1 MKRIYW
7 ILTSISLYSLLSC
20 SNGAKDTRE
29 YQTVKTD
36 TVVSAGGQT
45 SLQYPGK
52 VKAAQDISLAFRVSG
67 TIQKIYV
74 KDGARV
80 QAGQLL
86 AELDPTDYQ
95 VQLDA
100 TDPDNWNRF
109 AAGLLAILLC
119 LCSFS
124 MPAFASG
131 TDPAPEPLPEITKE
145 EPTTG
150 GMEPLGVPITPKGNA
165 TLVDD
170 FYGDK
175 QLITVTTKAGN
186 YFYILIDRANEDK
199 ETSVH
204 FLNQVDDADLLALLD
219 EEPQE
224 TEVCTCT
231 VKCDVGDVNE
241 NCPLC
246 EKSLRNCTAPEAVK
260 TDTETP
266 EEKPKSSIGSLMILL
281 VLALA
286 GGGAALYYFKF
297 RKPKADTTGH
307 DDLDEY
313 DFGEDEDADEEP
325 AEIEIHSEDGQESEI

>member
-1 MKRIYW
+1 MK
-7 ILTSISLYSLLSC
+7 
-20 SNGAKDTRE
+20 
-29 YQTVKTD
+29 
-36 TVVSAGGQT
+36 
-45 SLQYPGK
+45 
-52 VKAAQDISLAFRVSG
+52 
-67 TIQKIYV
+67 
-74 KDGARV
+74 
-80 QAGQLL
+80 
-86 AELDPTDYQ
+86 
-95 VQLDA
+95 
-100 TDPDNWNRF
+100 PDNWNRF

-131 TDPAPEPLPEITKE
+131 SDPAPEPLPEIIEE

-150 GMEPLGVPITPKGNA
+150 GMEPEGVPITPKGNA

-219 EEPQE
+219 EEPQD
-224 TEVCTCT
+224 TEFCTCT
-231 VKCDVGDVNE
+231 VKCEAGNVNE

-266 EEKPKSSIGSLMILL
+266 QEKPKSNMGSLMILL

-313 DFGEDEDADEEP
+313 DFGEDEDAPIIILDEATASVDTDNESYIQE
-325 AEIEIHSEDGQESEI
+325 AISELVKGKTLLVIAHRLNTIQNADQILVIDNGQIAQQGTHEELLKQPGIYQEFVNIRKNAAGWSLA

>member
-1 MKRIYW
+1 MK
-7 ILTSISLYSLLSC
+7 
-20 SNGAKDTRE
+20 
-29 YQTVKTD
+29 
-36 TVVSAGGQT
+36 
-45 SLQYPGK
+45 
-52 VKAAQDISLAFRVSG
+52 
-67 TIQKIYV
+67 
-74 KDGARV
+74 
-80 QAGQLL
+80 
-86 AELDPTDYQ
+86 
-95 VQLDA
+95 
-100 TDPDNWNRF
+100 PDWNRRF

-119 LCSFS
+119 LYSFS

-131 TDPAPEPLPEITKE
+131 SDPAPEPLPEIAEE

-150 GMEPLGVPITPKGNA
+150 GMEPEGVSITPKGNA

-219 EEPQE
+219 EEPQD
-224 TEVCTCT
+224 TEFCICT
-231 VKCDVGDVNE
+231 VKCEAGNVNE

-246 EKSLRNCTAPEAVK
+246 EKSLRSCTAPEAVK
-260 TDTETP
+260 TNTETP
-266 EEKPKSSIGSLMILL
+266 QEKPKSNMGSLMILL
-281 VLALA
+281 ALALA

-325 AEIEIHSEDGQESEI
+325 AEIEIHSENGQEDET

>member
-1 MKRIYW
+1 MK
-7 ILTSISLYSLLSC
+7 
-20 SNGAKDTRE
+20 
-29 YQTVKTD
+29 
-36 TVVSAGGQT
+36 
-45 SLQYPGK
+45 
-52 VKAAQDISLAFRVSG
+52 
-67 TIQKIYV
+67 
-74 KDGARV
+74 
-80 QAGQLL
+80 
-86 AELDPTDYQ
+86 
-95 VQLDA
+95 
-100 TDPDNWNRF
+100 PDWNRRF

-131 TDPAPEPLPEITKE
+131 SDPAPEPLPEITEE

-150 GMEPLGVPITPKGNA
+150 GMEPEGVSITPKGNA

-246 EKSLRNCTAPEAVK
+246 EKSLHNCTAPEAVK

-266 EEKPKSSIGSLMILL
+266 QEKPKSNMGSLMILL

-286 GGGAALYYFKF
+286 GGAALYYFKF
-297 RKPKADTTGH
+297 RKPKTDTTGH

-325 AEIEIHSEDGQESEI
+325 AEIEIHSENGQEDET